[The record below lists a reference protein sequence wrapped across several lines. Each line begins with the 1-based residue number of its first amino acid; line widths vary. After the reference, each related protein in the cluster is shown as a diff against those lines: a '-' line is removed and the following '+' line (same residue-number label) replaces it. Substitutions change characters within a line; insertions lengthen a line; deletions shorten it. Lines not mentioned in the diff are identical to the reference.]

1 MGLNMLDFSN
11 FIVRISGRGPDI
23 FYIDCGGIYHVGD
36 IAAGAGVS
44 SEKIAAIYVSN
55 GGQLNKELDVYYFSS
70 IDSAKKAISEIY
82 VVIHNS
88 SKGKSVFFTENE
100 IQYLRKALIY
110 NASSFAGANSRT
122 ADLILKKLN
131 G

>member
-1 MGLNMLDFSN
+1 MLDFSN
-11 FIVRISGRGPDI
+11 FIVRISGRGPST
-23 FYIDCGGIYHVGD
+23 FYIDCGGIYHITD

-44 SEKIAAIYVSN
+44 PEKIAAIYDSN
-55 GGQLNKELDVYYFSS
+55 GGQLNRELDVYYFNSA
-70 IDSAKKAISEIY
+70 DSARKAISDIY

-88 SKGKSVFFTENE
+88 NKGKSVFFSEDE

-110 NASSFAGANSRT
+110 NASSFAGANSRM
-122 ADLILKKLN
+122 ADAILKKLN